1 LTLGRTVAQTAAGRQ
16 VGSAEGREQEQALL
30 WASSLIR
37 RNLRMASGLVLFT
50 YIGAHLV
57 NHALGLIS
65 LDAAE
70 HGLEIAI
77 EVWYSRPG
85 TVLLYGAAATHFLLA
100 LWAVYDRRT
109 FRLPPAELVRIALGF
124 TLPMILIGHA
134 ANTRL
139 AWELFELPSD
149 YKRVVSLLLVADSQ
163 GWQLG
168 LMAPGWL
175 HGCLGL
181 QFAFQRR
188 AWFRRYRFLLFGVAL
203 LLPVLSALGFLAMGK
218 ELSTN
223 NEVLAT
229 AREFLSDA
237 HTEQREGITRWRDGI
252 LSAYLLIIAAAF
264 AARAI
269 RNVVERGGRR
279 LVTISF
285 PTRTVQ
291 VPRGWTVLE
300 ASRSFHLPHASMC
313 GGRARCSTCRVRLTA
328 GEEHCPPPEADEETT
343 LKRIDAPPDVRLA
356 CQLRPQGDISVI
368 PLVQTERPIYR
379 QPMAQRS
386 AEREVV
392 VMICDFLNRAELAAS
407 QLPQDLL
414 YVITLYAE
422 AIGNAIRA
430 SRGTLSYIELDSICA
445 VFGLET
451 TLSQA
456 ARQAMQAAIAIEAA
470 MTDLNRRFDKQW
482 HCKVDVSI
490 IIHAGRAAVG
500 EVGASDP
507 PTVMAIGEAMDT
519 ANALRGLADGQRHPF
534 AVTEPVYAAAELDA
548 GSQQKVTFRPPG
560 RKRDVTAFV
569 SPTGP
574 ELPAAWTAWI
584 ERQQRRAALRRLWS
598 G

>member
-1 LTLGRTVAQTAAGRQ
+1 LQL
-16 VGSAEGREQEQALL
+16 
-30 WASSLIR
+30 ASSLIR

-57 NHALGLIS
+57 NHALGLVS

-70 HGLEIAI
+70 HGLEFAI
-77 EVWYSRPG
+77 DVWYSRTG
-85 TVLLYGAAATHFLLA
+85 TVLLYGAAGTHFLLA

-134 ANTRL
+134 ASTRL

-149 YKRVVSLLLVADSQ
+149 YKRVVSLLLIADSQ

-188 AWFRRYRFLLFGVAL
+188 AWFRRYRLLLFGVAL

-218 ELSTN
+218 EVSANSEALS
-223 NEVLAT
+223 A
-229 AREFLSDA
+229 AREFLGDA
-237 HTEQREGITRWRDGI
+237 HADKREAIGRWRNGI
-252 LSAYLLIIAAAF
+252 LSWYFAIIAATF
-264 AARAI
+264 AARTI
-269 RNVVERGGRR
+269 RNGVERGGRR
-279 LVTISF
+279 LITISF

-313 GGRARCSTCRVRLTA
+313 GGRARCSTCRVRVAA
-328 GEEHCPPPEADEETT
+328 GEEFCPPPAPDEQAT
-343 LKRIDAPPDVRLA
+343 LQRIDAPPDVRLA
-356 CQLRPQGDISVI
+356 CQLRPQGDLSVI

-386 AEREVV
+386 TEREVV
-392 VMICDFLNRAELAAS
+392 VMICDFLNRAELAADH
-407 QLPQDLL
+407 LPQDLL
-414 YVITLYAE
+414 YVITLYVE
-422 AIGNAIRA
+422 ALGNAIRA
-430 SRGTLSYIELDSICA
+430 SRGTLSYVELESICA

-451 TLSQA
+451 TQSQA
-456 ARQAMQAAIAIEAA
+456 ARQAMQAASAIEAA
-470 MTDLNRRFDKQW
+470 MADLNRRFDKQW
-482 HCKVDVSI
+482 HCKVDVSVS
-490 IIHAGRAAVG
+490 IHAGRAAVG
-500 EVGASDP
+500 EIGASDP

-519 ANALRGLADGQRHPF
+519 ANALRDLASRQRHPF
-534 AVTEPVYAAAELDA
+534 AITEPVYTAAELDPGA
-548 GSQQKVTFRPPG
+548 QKTLALRPPG
-560 RKRDVTAFV
+560 QKKDVTVFV
-569 SPTGP
+569 APTAP
-574 ELPAAWTAWI
+574 VLPPAWTAWI
-584 ERQQRRAALRRLWS
+584 ERQQRRTALLRLWS